1 MTVVQAVTHD
11 TLNALRARFGAGAV
25 DRQLAALARDRDA
38 VDDAD
43 LWLTCALERE
53 FKDMPIE
60 RVSRCPCG
68 GRELTRLSRFVFW
81 NLLGV
86 SQCRRCGLVLVSPRL
101 TSEAMARV
109 FNESYFA
116 DADPSYWGR
125 RREPVFDEVV
135 GILRRLG
142 CERVADV
149 GAAYG
154 HFLRYAAD
162 RGISG
167 VGCDLSAPVV
177 EWGRGTLQ
185 VDLRHGPIEVLTGVP
200 PVDAVVSL
208 DTLYYSP
215 DPARELARMR
225 DLLRAGGYIVLRLRN
240 NRGSARR
247 GAREGRRRVGNAVM
261 PSEHL
266 YAFEPAPMGRLLEA
280 AGLQMVRC
288 APATYS
294 AHRWSLPLRSLA
306 AINRVGRALAPSL
319 PILTQSFNVVA
330 RRAA

>member
-1 MTVVQAVTHD
+1 MTVAQEVTPD
-11 TLNALRARFGAGAV
+11 TLTTLRARFGTGAV
-25 DRQLAALARDRDA
+25 DRQLATLTRDRDA
-38 VDDAD
+38 VDDPD

-68 GRELTRLSRFVFW
+68 GSDLTRLSRFVFW

-86 SQCRRCGLVLVSPRL
+86 SRCRRCGLVLVSPRL
-101 TSEAMARV
+101 TSSAMARV
-109 FNESYFA
+109 FNETYFA
-116 DADPSYWGR
+116 DADPAYWGR
-125 RREPVFDEVV
+125 RREPVFREIVAT
-135 GILRRLG
+135 LRQLG
-142 CERVADV
+142 CGRIADV

-162 RGISG
+162 RGIQG

-177 EWGRGTLQ
+177 EWGRRTLG
-185 VDLRHGPIEVLTGVP
+185 VDLRHGSIEVLADVP

-225 DLLRAGGYIVLRLRN
+225 DLLQAGGYIVLRLRN
-240 NRGSARR
+240 NRGAAQR
-247 GAREGRRRVGNAVM
+247 GAREGQRAVGRPVM

-266 YAFEPAPMGRLLEA
+266 YGFEPAPMARLLDA
-280 AGLQMVRC
+280 AGLQLVRC
-288 APATYS
+288 TPATYS
-294 AHRWSLPLRSLA
+294 EHRWNVPLRSFA
-306 AINRVGRALAPSL
+306 AINRAGRALHPSF
-319 PILTQSFNVVA
+319 PVLTHSFNVIA
-330 RRAA
+330 RRA